1 MQYYFSASCMLY
13 VVVREML
20 NLEYKQKLLICNTL
34 FVLLRLLYLYSCQY
48 DIINIL
54 IDVVVYT
61 SSSLSQYTYTLMNYA
76 LHKYV
81 CKNWSANTYECQTL
95 FISIHNHYNCLK
107 ISLALIN
114 YNHIY
119 NWNAW
124 FWTLP
129 DI

>member
-1 MQYYFSASCMLY
+1 MQHYFSALCMLY

-20 NLEYKQKLLICNTL
+20 NLEYKQKLLICDTL

-81 CKNWSANTYECQTL
+81 CKN
-95 FISIHNHYNCLK
+95 
-107 ISLALIN
+107 
-114 YNHIY
+114 
-119 NWNAW
+119 
-124 FWTLP
+124 
-129 DI
+129 